1 MRNRLAP
8 LILILALAFVVVGTT
23 YLYAN
28 GQPDVYTSKAVLTM
42 SPRNPLTVGGDN
54 LTLAA
59 ARYAA
64 SLGSEQTLGRVAAD
78 LGEPMEQVIAN
89 TTVVVQPA
97 TINIEIAVT
106 LRDRDR
112 AASIVN
118 AVASAGVASS
128 RIDPLVSLDLIVPAV
143 TVEAPGGPNRRLML
157 IGGSGFAL
165 LLALLGIAALG
176 YFQNSPGLAAAGAPI
191 RIPRRQLA

>member
-1 MRNRLAP
+1 MKNRLAP

-28 GQPDVYTSKAVLTM
+28 SQPDVYTSRAVLTI
-42 SPRNPLTVGGDN
+42 SPRNPETVGGDN

-78 LGEPMEQVIAN
+78 LGEPIEQVIGH
-89 TTVVVQPA
+89 TTVQVQPA
-97 TINIEIAVT
+97 TINIEIVVT

-118 AVASAGVASS
+118 AVAASGVSSS
-128 RIDPLVSLDLIVPAV
+128 RIDPLVAMDLMVPAV
-143 TVEAPGGPNRRLML
+143 STEQPSGPNRRLML
-157 IGGSGFAL
+157 IGGAGFAL

-176 YFQNSPGLAAAGAPI
+176 YFQNSPALAATTPI